1 MRCGLSDMRHVLLM
15 FAARM
20 HASAFVWAPNEN
32 SNAYLLFRKSITK
45 IKSVLK
51 FQNNSVLTRYT
62 YWQCVVVTS
71 NALSC
76 LMLRMMRDQL
86 NKNIISSDFESRKS
100 AKTHLKPAKQTRCT
114 RKNALNRTILGS
126 IHEIPGICSFQFDV
140 GNLLVQ
146 KHESSANCGESRVK
160 SRLQQQN
167 VATNKSSYLIKFF
180 QRTNSF
186 AIF

>member
-1 MRCGLSDMRHVLLM
+1 MKCGLSDMRHVLLM

-20 HASAFVWAPNEN
+20 HASAFVWAPIEN

-100 AKTHLKPAKQTRCT
+100 AKTHLKPAKQNTMHTEKCT
-114 RKNALNRTILGS
+114 KQNHS
-126 IHEIPGICSFQFDV
+126 WIHPWNSW
-140 GNLLVQ
+140 NLLISIRCRQFACAKTCKFCELWQVTSQ
-146 KHESSANCGESRVK
+146 KSITTAKCGHE
-160 SRLQQQN
+160 Q
-167 VATNKSSYLIKFF
+167 IKLHLK
-180 QRTNSF
+180 R
-186 AIF
+186 AI